1 MSSEHRRMSAA
12 RAMRGFSLIEVLIA
26 ILVLSFGLLGLAM
39 LQTMSVRYAESSNYR
54 TQATNLAY
62 ELLDQIRVNRI
73 DIGRYVGD
81 YTATT
86 QASACPGASLTGDD
100 RTPSDYLAGWRCR
113 LGRALGEGAEAEV
126 VLQPGDVVEVHIAWS
141 DERWVADSDPVEFVA
156 VTQL

>member
-73 DIGRYVGD
+73 NVGTYEGD

-86 QASACPGASLTGDD
+86 NAENCEPAVGNGLTTA
-100 RTPSDYLAGWRCR
+100 RYMEAWSCR
-113 LGRALGEGAEAEV
+113 LGRALGAGATAKV
-126 VLQPGDVVEVHIAWS
+126 DLGANDVVKVEITWA
-141 DERWVADSDPVEFVA
+141 DERWVPDSDALTFEA
-156 VTQL
+156 ETRL

>member
-1 MSSEHRRMSAA
+1 MSSQHHRMGAA

-54 TQATNLAY
+54 TQATNMAY

-73 DIGRYVGD
+73 NVAAYEGT

-86 QASACPGASLTGDD
+86 SAASCVPAVGNGLT
-100 RTPSDYLAGWRCR
+100 TTQYLTAWRCR
-113 LGRALGEGAEAEV
+113 LGRTLGAGATASV
-126 VLQPGDVVEVHIAWS
+126 TQAADDQVTVAISWD
-141 DERWVADSDPVEFVA
+141 DERWTVGSDPLTFEA
-156 VTQL
+156 TTRL